1 MTLEDDRTKKDIRNS
16 TWHLLAEISLT
27 SESDEDGDETILAA
41 KSLSEA
47 IRESGLPPINVHRAE
62 KMFTEIRRKGR
73 NQSSPGGISLPLTIR
88 VFSQLGNALTPS
100 DNTDREILKGTKKP
114 HELASDIMPP
124 GQISSLTGD
133 HNHLGWGHFMVERI
147 VDNPSLPTESPY
159 TLIEIFFYRE
169 VKAS

>member
-1 MTLEDDRTKKDIRNS
+1 MTLEDDRTKKDIGNS

-27 SESDEDGDETILAA
+27 SESDEVDDEVIFAA
-41 KSLSEA
+41 KSLAEA
-47 IRESGLPPINVHRAE
+47 IRESGLPPINVHRTE
-62 KMFTEIRRKGR
+62 KMFTEIRRKVR

-88 VFSQLGNALTPS
+88 VFSQLENAHTVS
-100 DNTDREILKGTKKP
+100 DSDKRKMPKGTKAP
-114 HELASDIMPP
+114 QELASDIMPP
-124 GQISSLTGD
+124 GQIRTLTGD

-147 VDNPSLPTESPY
+147 VDNPSLPTEAPH